1 MKSIHLLDSDTINK
15 IAAGE
20 VVERPSSVVKELVE
34 NAIDAKASAITIEIK
49 EGGISFIRVT
59 DNGSGIDRD
68 DIETA
73 FLRHATSKIE
83 TAMDLMTVG
92 SLGFRG
98 EALSSIA
105 SVAQVEL
112 ITKVHRE
119 LLGVRYC
126 ADGGVCRSCEDI
138 GCPDGTTIIVR
149 NLFYNTPARRKFL
162 KTPATEAGYISDLV
176 GRLAL
181 SHPDISFKFINN
193 DQNKLHTSGN
203 ASLKDII
210 YQIYGRDVTGQL
222 LEVKEDTG
230 LFQVSGYIGKP
241 ILSRGNRTWEN
252 YFINGRYI
260 KSNIIT
266 KAIEDAYKTFVMIHK
281 YPFTVLHFRIDP
293 ALIDVNVHPRKMELR
308 FNQNETVYN
317 QTYDLV
323 RAVLEHRELIPSV
336 TLDSSRKKQDKPEKD
351 KWPEPFELQRLA
363 SMGDKSRTSLSDRVR
378 ESKDHYTADVQKA
391 SRISADPIN
400 IQENDGRSI
409 TPVNC
414 IQDTAPE
421 TDGIQLGDRHK
432 QQEERQK
439 NQEDRHE
446 PQEERHEN
454 QEGHVMLHEKPL
466 KMENVRQMELFGEDE
481 RLLDEKSRIRHR
493 MIGQVFDTYWM
504 IEYDGKLFIIDQ
516 HAAHE
521 KVLYEKLMSDFS
533 KKVLQK
539 QMLSPPVILTLSM
552 QEENI
557 YKQYAGYFSDLGF
570 EIEAFGGKEYAVC
583 GVPLQ
588 LFGMDAKDIF
598 IEILDSLSA
607 ETRRLDGTAI
617 TDHIATMA
625 CKAAVKGNNKLS
637 FEEADAL
644 IEQLLQA
651 KNPYTCPHG
660 RPTIISISK
669 YELEKKFKRIQ

>member
-126 ADGGVCRSCEDI
+126 ADGGICKSCDDI

-162 KTPATEAGYISDLV
+162 KTPVTEAGYISDLV
-176 GRLAL
+176 GHLAL
-181 SHPDISFKFINN
+181 SHPDISFKLIIN

-203 ASLKDII
+203 ANLKDII

-222 LEVKEDTG
+222 MEVKADTE

-281 YPFTVLHFRIDP
+281 YPFTVLHFQIDP

-308 FNQNETVYN
+308 FNQNEAVYQ

-323 RAVLEHRELIPSV
+323 RSVLEHRELIPSV
-336 TLDSSRKKQDKPEKD
+336 SLDSSRPKQDKAAKD
-351 KWPEPFELQRLA
+351 DVPEPFELQRLA
-363 SMGDKSRTSLSDRVR
+363 SMGSNSRSSSSDRVR
-378 ESKDHYTADVQKA
+378 EQGSYHYDRRDISEKNIISPVSSVETYGKTTSPVKKA
-391 SRISADPIN
+391 GNGGKTTSPTD
-400 IQENDGRSI
+400 
-409 TPVNC
+409 
-414 IQDTAPE
+414 IQDTVVKM
-421 TDGIQLGDRHK
+421 DRSR
-432 QQEERQK
+432 QEEQY
-439 NQEDRHE
+439 QQPEDDVRPHKE
-446 PQEERHEN
+446 PQK
-454 QEGHVMLHEKPL
+454 VKD
-466 KMENVRQMELFGEDE
+466 VRQLELFGEGE

-521 KVLYEKLMSDFS
+521 KVLYERLMKDFS
-533 KKVLQK
+533 KKTLQK

-557 YKQYAGYFSDLGF
+557 YKQYADYFSELGF
-570 EIEAFGGKEYAVC
+570 EVEAFGGREYAVC

>member
-1 MKSIHLLDSDTINK
+1 MQSIHLLDSDTINK

-34 NAIDAKASAITIEIK
+34 NAIDAKSSAITIEIK

-59 DNGSGIDRD
+59 DNGSGINRD
-68 DIETA
+68 DIEKA
-73 FLRHATSKIE
+73 FWRHATSKIE
-83 TAMDLMTVG
+83 TATDLMTVG

-105 SVAQVEL
+105 SVAQVEV
-112 ITKVHRE
+112 ITKVHAD

-126 ADGGVCRSCEDI
+126 IDGGVCKSCEDI

-162 KTPATEAGYISDLV
+162 KTPATEAGYISDLA

-181 SHPDISFKFINN
+181 SHPDISFKFIYN

-203 ASLKDII
+203 GNLKDII
-210 YQIYGRDVTGQL
+210 YQLYGRDVTGQL
-222 LEVKEDTG
+222 LEAEADTG
-230 LFQVSGYIGKP
+230 LFHVSGYIGKP
-241 ILSRGNRTWEN
+241 ILSRGNRSWEN

-281 YPFTVLHFRIDP
+281 YPFTALHFQIDP
-293 ALIDVNVHPRKMELR
+293 ALIDVNVHPRKMEIR
-308 FNQNETVYN
+308 FNQNEAVYK
-317 QTYDLV
+317 QIYDLV
-323 RAVLEHRELIPSV
+323 RSVLEHRELIPAVS
-336 TLDSSRKKQDKPEKD
+336 LDHERSEKD
-351 KWPEPFELQRLA
+351 SPAKEAAPEPFELQRLA
-363 SMGDKSRTSLSDRVR
+363 AMGVKDQNSRHDMVHEPRSSYQAGHGNKERPSSRPDVRYDTVKKEKSPVEKTVCPTDK
-378 ESKDHYTADVQKA
+378 
-391 SRISADPIN
+391 P
-400 IQENDGRSI
+400 
-409 TPVNC
+409 
-414 IQDTAPE
+414 APE
-421 TDGIQLGDRHK
+421 TP
-432 QQEERQK
+432 
-439 NQEDRHE
+439 
-446 PQEERHEN
+446 PQIRD
-454 QEGHVMLHEKPL
+454 
-466 KMENVRQMELFGEDE
+466 VRQMALFGEEE
-481 RLLDEKSRIRHR
+481 RLLDEKSRVRHR
-493 MIGQVFDTYWM
+493 MIGQVFDTYWI

-521 KVLYEKLMSDFS
+521 KVLYEKLMKDFS
-533 KKVLQK
+533 KKALQK

-557 YKQYAGYFSDLGF
+557 YKRYADYFSDLGF
-570 EIEAFGGKEYAVC
+570 EIESFGGREYAVC

-588 LFGMDAKDIF
+588 LFGMNARDIF
-598 IEILDSLSA
+598 IEILDSLSE

-625 CKAAVKGNNKLS
+625 CKAAVKGNHHLS

-644 IEQLLQA
+644 IGQLLEA